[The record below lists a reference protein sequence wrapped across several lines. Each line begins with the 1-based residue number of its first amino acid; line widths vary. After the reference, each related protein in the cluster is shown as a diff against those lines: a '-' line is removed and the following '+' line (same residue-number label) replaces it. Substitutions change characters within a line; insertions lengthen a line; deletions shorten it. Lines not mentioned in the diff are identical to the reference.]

1 MMNFPEI
8 DLKNQNV
15 RIILFVLSVLLFFF
29 NNFETKTL
37 VSILVIFVIINQY
50 TTIKENINKNI
61 IQKSGSSQIL
71 LNYNNKIE
79 NLLKKIKKYKKKSP
93 YNYKEGMY
101 YWTYFMKT
109 IDLLENHE
117 LYNYNQYFENAYLYL
132 KKSTNL
138 FQALGVEADERKYID
153 ALKFNDFKN
162 SKDLMEITDVAK
174 ELYQEGYS
182 IMYNLSL
189 RLNEKWKKDP
199 HVFNKEIVFDHPV
212 PLNTMA
218 SEHYDYYQ

>member
-1 MMNFPEI
+1 MNFPEI

-199 HVFNKEIVFDHPV
+199 HILNKEIVYLHPH
-212 PLNTMA
+212 PNDNYLTDQ
-218 SEHYDYYQ
+218 YDYYV

>member
-15 RIILFVLSVLLFFF
+15 RIIFFALSVLLVFF

-50 TTIKENINKNI
+50 TTIKKNINENI
-61 IQKSGSSQIL
+61 IQKSGNSQIL

-79 NLLKKIKKYKKKSP
+79 NLLKKIKEYKKKSP

-101 YWTYFMKT
+101 YWTYFMKI

-117 LYNYNQYFENAYLYL
+117 LYNYNQYFDNAYMYL

-138 FQALGVEADERKYID
+138 FQALGVEADEKKYID
-153 ALKFNDFKN
+153 ALKYNDFKN
-162 SKDLMEITDVAK
+162 SKDLMEITGTAK
-174 ELYQEGYS
+174 KLYQEGYS

-189 RLNEKWKKDP
+189 RLNKKWKENP
-199 HVFNKEIVFDHPV
+199 HVFNKEIIFDHPV

>member
-79 NLLKKIKKYKKKSP
+79 NLLKKIKEYKKKSP